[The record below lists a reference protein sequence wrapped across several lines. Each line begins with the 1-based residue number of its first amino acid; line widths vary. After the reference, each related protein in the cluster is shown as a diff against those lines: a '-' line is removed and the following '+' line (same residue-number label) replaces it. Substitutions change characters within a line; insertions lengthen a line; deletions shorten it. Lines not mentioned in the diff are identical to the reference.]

1 VIPVFSL
8 RWFRI
13 PCDTSFLI
21 ALVSNPIKCLDKV
34 ESEIGK
40 LRFKVPSFVLDELNS
55 VERKSGP
62 KKSMIAN
69 TAIRISKLKF
79 EIMDIGKSKNVDN
92 DILNYVTRN
101 RKFAVATLDGILLN
115 RLKTVDVTTIT
126 LSKNK
131 MIIANRYFEG

>member
-1 VIPVFSL
+1 MDVI
-8 RWFRI
+8 
-13 PCDTSFLI
+13 CDTSFLI

-115 RLKTVDVTTIT
+115 RLKTVEVTTIT

>member
-1 VIPVFSL
+1 MEVI
-8 RWFRI
+8 
-13 PCDTSFLI
+13 CDTSFLI
-21 ALVSNPIKCLDKV
+21 ALVSNPTKCLDKV

-55 VERKSGP
+55 IERKSGP

-79 EIMDIGKSKNVDN
+79 EIMEIGKSRNVDN
-92 DILNYVTRN
+92 DILDYVKRN
-101 RKFAVATLDGILLN
+101 RKFAVATLDGNLLN
-115 RLKTVDVTTIT
+115 RLRTADITTIT

>member
-1 VIPVFSL
+1 MDVI
-8 RWFRI
+8 
-13 PCDTSFLI
+13 CDTSFLI

-79 EIMDIGKSKNVDN
+79 EIMDIGKSKNVDI

-101 RKFAVATLDGILLN
+101 RKFAVATLDVILLN
-115 RLKTVDVTTIT
+115 RLRTADVTTIT

>member
-1 VIPVFSL
+1 MDVI
-8 RWFRI
+8 
-13 PCDTSFLI
+13 CDTSFLI

-79 EIMDIGKSKNVDN
+79 EIMDIGKSKNVDI

-115 RLKTVDVTTIT
+115 RLRTADVTTIT
-126 LSKNK
+126 LSQNK

>member
-1 VIPVFSL
+1 MDVI
-8 RWFRI
+8 
-13 PCDTSFLI
+13 CDTSFLI

-40 LRFKVPSFVLDELNS
+40 LRFKVPSFVLDELDS

-115 RLKTVDVTTIT
+115 RLRSADVTTIT

>member
-1 VIPVFSL
+1 MDVI
-8 RWFRI
+8 
-13 PCDTSFLI
+13 CDTSFLI

-55 VERKSGP
+55 VERRSGP

-131 MIIANRYFEG
+131 MIIANRYFEE

>member
-1 VIPVFSL
+1 MDVI
-8 RWFRI
+8 
-13 PCDTSFLI
+13 CDTSFLI

-101 RKFAVATLDGILLN
+101 KKFAVATLDGILLN
-115 RLKTVDVTTIT
+115 RLRTVDVTTIT

>member
-1 VIPVFSL
+1 MDVI
-8 RWFRI
+8 
-13 PCDTSFLI
+13 CDTSFLI

-115 RLKTVDVTTIT
+115 RLRTSDITTIT

>member
-1 VIPVFSL
+1 MDVI
-8 RWFRI
+8 
-13 PCDTSFLI
+13 CDTSFLI

-131 MIIANRYFEG
+131 MIIANQYFEG

>member
-1 VIPVFSL
+1 MDVI
-8 RWFRI
+8 
-13 PCDTSFLI
+13 CDTSFLI

-62 KKSMIAN
+62 KKTMIAN

-79 EIMDIGKSKNVDN
+79 EIMDIGKSKNVDI

-115 RLKTVDVTTIT
+115 RLRTADVTTIT

>member
-1 VIPVFSL
+1 MDVI
-8 RWFRI
+8 
-13 PCDTSFLI
+13 CDTSFLI

-34 ESEIGK
+34 ESEIGR

>member
-1 VIPVFSL
+1 MDVI
-8 RWFRI
+8 
-13 PCDTSFLI
+13 CDTSFLI

-40 LRFKVPSFVLDELNS
+40 LRFKVPSFVLAELNS

-79 EIMDIGKSKNVDN
+79 EIMDIGKSKNVDI

-115 RLKTVDVTTIT
+115 RLRTADVTTIT

>member
-1 VIPVFSL
+1 MDVI
-8 RWFRI
+8 
-13 PCDTSFLI
+13 CDTSFLI

-79 EIMDIGKSKNVDN
+79 EIMDIGKSKNVDS

-115 RLKTVDVTTIT
+115 RLRTADVTTIT

>member
-1 VIPVFSL
+1 MDVI
-8 RWFRI
+8 
-13 PCDTSFLI
+13 CDTSFLI

-34 ESEIGK
+34 ETEIGK

>member
-1 VIPVFSL
+1 MDVI
-8 RWFRI
+8 
-13 PCDTSFLI
+13 CDTSFLI

-62 KKSMIAN
+62 KKSMIVN
-69 TAIRISKLKF
+69 TAIRVSKLKF

>member
-1 VIPVFSL
+1 MDVI
-8 RWFRI
+8 
-13 PCDTSFLI
+13 CDTSFLI

-34 ESEIGK
+34 ESDIGK

-101 RKFAVATLDGILLN
+101 KKFAVATLDGILLN
-115 RLKTVDVTTIT
+115 RLKTADVTTIT